1 MNTFQA
7 YPIRGERYKCKDCT
21 EVIGFDLCGECYNT
35 RSKLPGRFNQQHTS
49 DHRMELDTTA
59 LYGAFLRYQGV
70 PAEGFQELIVEEAFI
85 GPGGMVHILA
95 DDQDTDED
103 DELL

>member
-1 MNTFQA
+1 
-7 YPIRGERYKCKDCT
+7 
-21 EVIGFDLCGECYNT
+21 
-35 RSKLPGRFNQQHTS
+35 
-49 DHRMELDTTA
+49 MELDTTA